1 LNNYQLYEKNLLF
14 LHHETLFEMI
24 EFEKIGNIPL
34 ESTILQDLVGNYK
47 FPRNKIS
54 ALEKR
59 GEIIRLKRGFYVVSE
74 KKSHKPVSLE
84 LLANHLYGP
93 SYISLETALSF
104 YGMIP
109 ERVFAVRSMTF
120 KRAKSFETSL
130 GNFDYTT
137 VSLEY
142 FGIGLRQE
150 IIENQYAFLIATPT
164 KTVCDMIVAT
174 PNLRLQSVRALQT
187 YLFEDL
193 RIDFD
198 IIKNFDKKIVEQCIK
213 VGKKKGEL
221 ELLLKLLPHS
231 L

>member
-1 LNNYQLYEKNLLF
+1 
-14 LHHETLFEMI
+14 MI

-34 ESTILQDLVGNYK
+34 ESTVLKDLVGNYK

-59 GEIIRLKRGFYVVSE
+59 GEIIRLKRGLYVVSE
-74 KKSHKPVSLE
+74 KKSRKPLSLE

-93 SYISLETALSF
+93 SYISLESSLSY

-109 ERVFAVRSMTF
+109 ERVFAIRSMTF
-120 KRAKSFETSL
+120 KRAKNFETSL
-130 GNFDYTT
+130 GNFDYTS
-137 VSLEY
+137 VPLDY
-142 FGIGLRQE
+142 FSIGLQQE
-150 IIENQYAFLIATPT
+150 IVENQYAFLIATPT

-193 RIDFD
+193 RIELD
-198 IIKNFDKKIVEQCIK
+198 IVRNFDKKIVEQCIE

-221 ELLLKLLPHS
+221 ELLLRLLTQS